1 MCVGGK
7 RHLGPQDGV
16 AFREERDVCVNLRSF
31 NSSTSLDRASLKSI
45 SKLRRPLFG
54 PFE

>member
-7 RHLGPQDGV
+7 RHFGPQDGV
-16 AFREERDVCVNLRSF
+16 AFREERDACVNLRSF

-54 PFE
+54 SFE